1 MKKIFLILTV
11 MLVLPI
17 NAQKKDKLTSY
28 TALNGI
34 NYKVGDIL
42 WLGKGS
48 GVDGQFEYVKIGGWA
63 KKLSSTPM
71 RLSYKNENRPFTI
84 KKIFKYRSEKWKS
97 VHLTLGS
104 DSSTNYTMDLDNAI
118 SNGEVRQSI
127 EKRNTNQQRN
137 YDKYDKIA
145 KLKKLFDDGALT
157 QDEYEREKEKLLG
170 SE

>member
-1 MKKIFLILTV
+1 MKLLVILLCLYT
-11 MLVLPI
+11 LSLT
-17 NAQKKDKLTSY
+17 AQKKDKLTTY
-28 TALNGI
+28 TAKNGI

-48 GVDGQFEYVKIGGWA
+48 GEDGSFQYVKIGGWA

-71 RLSYKNENRPFTI
+71 KLSFKNENRPFTI
-84 KKIFKYRSEKWKS
+84 KKMYKYRSEKWKS

-104 DSSTNYTMDLDNAI
+104 DSSTNYSMDLDNALK
-118 SNGEVRQSI
+118 SGEVKQTI
-127 EKRNTNQQRN
+127 EKRNNSPSLSF
-137 YDKYDKIA
+137 DKYDQIA

-157 QDEYEREKEKLLG
+157 KEEFESEKTKLLS

>member
-1 MKKIFLILTV
+1 MKKLVILICLISFS
-11 MLVLPI
+11 L

-28 TALNGI
+28 TASNGI

-48 GVDGQFEYVKIGGWA
+48 GVNGQFEYVKIGGWA

-71 RLSYKNENRPFTI
+71 KLSYKNENRPFTI

-127 EKRNTNQQRN
+127 EKRDTDQLKN
-137 YDKYDKIA
+137 YDKYDRIA
-145 KLKKLFDDGALT
+145 KLKKLLDDGALT
-157 QDEYEREKEKLLG
+157 KDEYESEKGKLLG

>member
-1 MKKIFLILTV
+1 MKKLVILICLISFS
-11 MLVLPI
+11 L

-28 TALNGI
+28 TASNGI

-48 GVDGQFEYVKIGGWA
+48 GVDGKFEYVKIGGWA
-63 KKLSSTPM
+63 RKLSSTPM
-71 RLSYKNENRPFTI
+71 KLSYKNENRPFTI
-84 KKIFKYRSEKWKS
+84 KKMFKYRSDKWRS

-118 SNGEVRQSI
+118 RSGEVKQSI
-127 EKRNTNQQRN
+127 EKRDTNQN
-137 YDKYDKIA
+137 VSYDKYDKIA

-157 QDEYEREKEKLLG
+157 QDEYEREKAKLLG